1 MNSFDA
7 LPEVY
12 LWRQRFEKSPQ
23 ASFGICIYPLNLVVS
38 LNTCTLTER
47 TKALC
52 DTTRLGGK
60 YKCRKMPAVIF
71 QNVGAKGKL
80 LEGHRKNSCLRRKD
94 IFHEFDRADVYKL

>member
-1 MNSFDA
+1 MSACWGTHNA
-7 LPEVY
+7 LF
-12 LWRQRFEKSPQ
+12 L
-23 ASFGICIYPLNLVVS
+23 LVKVQVFS
-38 LNTCTLTER
+38 
-47 TKALC
+47 

-94 IFHEFDRADVYKL
+94 IFHDFDRADVYKL